1 MPFEF
6 IRKLLRPDEP
16 EAAKIGR
23 MGERAAQKHLK
34 KLGMKILARN
44 FKSGKNEIDIV
55 ALDQNCLVFVEV
67 KTRSDDALVNGY
79 FAAMQKSKRNAV
91 KSCAKAYIAAMRR
104 KPDHTRYDAIE
115 VQHDKNGK
123 ITSVSHFQNLK
134 L

>member
-1 MPFEF
+1 MPFNF
-6 IRKLLRPDEP
+6 IKKLLHHDKP
-16 EAAKIGR
+16 EAAQIGS

-44 FKSGKNEIDIV
+44 FKSGKNEIDII

-67 KTRSDDALVNGY
+67 KTRSEDALVNGY

-91 KSCAKAYIAAMRR
+91 KACAKAYLAAMRN
-104 KPDHTRYDAIE
+104 KPISTRYDAVE

-123 ITSVSHFQNLK
+123 ITSISHFENLK